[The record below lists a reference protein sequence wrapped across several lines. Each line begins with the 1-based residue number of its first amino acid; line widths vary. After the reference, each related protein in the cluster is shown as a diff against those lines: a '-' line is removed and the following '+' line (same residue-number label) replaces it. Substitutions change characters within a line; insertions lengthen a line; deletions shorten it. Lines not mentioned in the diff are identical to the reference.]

1 MRNTLKIERKL
12 MGISQTALGKLVGV
26 SRQSISYIEQGKFAP
41 SVKLALKFGRLFNKR
56 VACLFILDHGD

>member
-1 MRNTLKIERKL
+1 
-12 MGISQTALGKLVGV
+12 MGISQTALGKLIGV
-26 SRQSISYIEQGKFAP
+26 SRQSIGYIEQGKFAP